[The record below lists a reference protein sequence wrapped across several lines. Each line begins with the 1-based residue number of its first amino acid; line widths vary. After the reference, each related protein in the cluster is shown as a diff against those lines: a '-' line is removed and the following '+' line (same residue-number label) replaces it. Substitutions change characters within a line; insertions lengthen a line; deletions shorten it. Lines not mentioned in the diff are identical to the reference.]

1 MNHNRIK
8 TILALAIL
16 SCIIF
21 SCDKEGE
28 GNPVTIDGLNYYLYS
43 QSAVIDWGN
52 TASGVLVIPSEVN
65 YNGKKYIVKGM
76 AAGAFTR
83 CTELTKVIIPKTIDQ
98 IVNHGFNGMN
108 GAISPDYMNPFA
120 GCTALDKDN
129 PIMCSVDGVLFS
141 KDKTRLYAYPAGAKR
156 ESYTIPESVTW
167 IGANAFAVSQN
178 LSTLIFRGTV
188 TGYIPEAAFTGMN
201 ATAVIY
207 VQQSEI
213 EKFQKVF
220 PGTVLPLDSFQEQV
234 FIKSIEEKGIVQ
246 YDENLSIWTI
256 SVYENGA
263 IDDVSLY
270 FPKSLDKAF
279 QKNGLPITVSGSVYK
294 LSDTFLSSISQL
306 GGYKYYALDI
316 TSISEDSLKTNDL
329 IGTWSLLKADYH
341 FGGVKTF
348 SPDEYVYRFYNNGI
362 LVVQDLKDGAD
373 SATSIFMSA
382 GTHQYN
388 LTPEN
393 QEITIDSS
401 TAWYRFDNGNL
412 IIDCGS
418 AWDAPVFVFQKS
430 EYKL

>member
-21 SCDKEGE
+21 SCEKEGE

-120 GCTALDKDN
+120 GCTALESIVVDKDN

-141 KDKTRLYAYPAGAKR
+141 KDQTRLYAYPAGAKR
-156 ESYTIPESVTW
+156 ESYTIPETVTW
-167 IGANAFAVSQN
+167 IGANAFSYSQN

-188 TGYIPEAAFTGMN
+188 TGDIPEDAFEGMN
-201 ATAVIY
+201 TTTVIY

-213 EKFQKVF
+213 EKVQKVF
-220 PGTVLPLDSFQEQV
+220 PGTVL
-234 FIKSIEEKGIVQ
+234 
-246 YDENLSIWTI
+246 
-256 SVYENGA
+256 A
-263 IDDVSLY
+263 ID
-270 FPKSLDKAF
+270 
-279 QKNGLPITVSGSVYK
+279 N
-294 LSDTFLSSISQL
+294 
-306 GGYKYYALDI
+306 
-316 TSISEDSLKTNDL
+316 
-329 IGTWSLLKADYH
+329 H
-341 FGGVKTF
+341 
-348 SPDEYVYRFYNNGI
+348 
-362 LVVQDLKDGAD
+362 
-373 SATSIFMSA
+373 
-382 GTHQYN
+382 
-388 LTPEN
+388 
-393 QEITIDSS
+393 
-401 TAWYRFDNGNL
+401 
-412 IIDCGS
+412 
-418 AWDAPVFVFQKS
+418 
-430 EYKL
+430 